1 MVAKI
6 ENGDYMLRNHALNS
20 VNYYDALC
28 QSARMIMLIPRGK
41 YYPDKNFG
49 SYIYSVSDLSF
60 EDKLLTYARQALLE
74 FYGVFVKSVS
84 VTDKEI
90 TYVIDFDFGER
101 TVSINIENDLQRFY
115 TQNENSVL

>member
-20 VNYYDALC
+20 ADYYEALC

-41 YYPDKNFG
+41 YYPDKDFG
-49 SYIYSVSDLSF
+49 SYLYSVSDLSL
-60 EDKLLTYARQALLE
+60 EDKLLTFARQALLE
-74 FYGVFVKSVS
+74 FDGVFVKSVS
-84 VTDKEI
+84 VSGSKI

-101 TVSINIENDLQRFY
+101 TVSIDSENDLQRYY